1 MVLYADIN
9 ADVEPAVL
17 PDLYSLAPSCSC
29 ASMALD
35 TSAQVVYSTPLVSV
49 LSAAVIIVAVGVSA
63 KADCGMTAAGRKV
76 AAINANRNTTAAI
89 ARAEIGDDC

>member
-1 MVLYADIN
+1 
-9 ADVEPAVL
+9 
-17 PDLYSLAPSCSC
+17 
-29 ASMALD
+29 MALD

-49 LSAAVIIVAVGVSA
+49 LSAAVTIVAVGVSA